1 MGKQRQIQSPK
12 GMHDILPE
20 DQRYSRYIL
29 KKGESLLEY
38 YGFEKIDTPILE
50 SVDLFSRSAGETS
63 DIVEKEIY
71 TLKTRGGDVLAL
83 RPEGTAGVVRAY
95 IENGMNVRPH
105 PVKLFYW
112 GPMFRHDQPQ
122 HGRYRQLYQL
132 GAETIGDSS
141 EAVDAELIFLG
152 YKLLDM
158 LGLDNYNVH
167 INSLGDSNCRP
178 AYLKALKDYYK
189 NRSKK
194 LCSNCKNRLKTN
206 ILRLLDCKEAECIEL
221 AKETPQ
227 IVDFLDDD
235 CRAHFKH
242 VLEFLDEAKVPYI
255 LNPRLVRGLDYYTRT
270 VFEFI
275 PEEAPSTGSGQAP
288 STGSTTSTS
297 SGQASSLQAGS
308 GQAPSTGSGQAG
320 RAAQSSVIAGGRY
333 DKLVEVL
340 GGSKTPAAG
349 WAMGVDR
356 IVMALKEKNANIPDG
371 LPRPKIFLVQ
381 LGEAAKRKS
390 INLYE
395 SFRKAGI
402 DAKSSIGRDSIK
414 SQLRIANRIGVR
426 FALIFGQ
433 KEALDGTIILRE
445 MDTGVQETIPLEK
458 IVDEVK
464 KRLKA

>member
-1 MGKQRQIQSPK
+1 MGKQRQLQAPK
-12 GMHDILPE
+12 GMRDILPE
-20 DQRYSRYIL
+20 DQKYLRHIL
-29 KKGESLLEY
+29 KKSDQILDY
-38 YGFEKIDTPILE
+38 YGFEKIDTPMVE
-50 SVDLFSRSAGETS
+50 PVDLFLRSAGETS
-63 DIVEKEIY
+63 DIMEKEIY
-71 TLKTRGGDVLAL
+71 TLKTKGGDVLAL

-105 PVKLFYW
+105 PVKLSYW

-122 HGRYRQLYQL
+122 HGRYRQFYQL

-158 LGLDNYNVH
+158 IGLDNYNVH

-178 AYLKALKDYYK
+178 GYLKALKDYYK
-189 NRSKK
+189 NRTKK
-194 LCSNCKNRLKTN
+194 LCLNCKNRLKTN
-206 ILRLLDCKEAECIEL
+206 ILRLLDCKEAECVEL
-221 AKETPQ
+221 SKEAPQ
-227 IVDFLDDD
+227 TVDFLDDE
-235 CRAHFKH
+235 CRSHFKH

-270 VFEFI
+270 VFEFL
-275 PEEAPSTGSGQAP
+275 PDDPSN
-288 STGSTTSTS
+288 S
-297 SGQASSLQAGS
+297 SVQGG
-308 GQAPSTGSGQAG
+308 
-320 RAAQSSVIAGGRY
+320 AQSAVIAGGRY
-333 DKLVEVL
+333 DKLVEML

-349 WAMGVDR
+349 WAMGIDR
-356 IVMALKEKNANIPDG
+356 VVLALKEKNVNVPEG
-371 LPRPKIFLVQ
+371 LSKPKVFLVQ

-402 DAKSSIGRDSIK
+402 EAKSSIGRDSIK
-414 SQLRIANRIGVR
+414 SQLRIANRLGVR

>member
-1 MGKQRQIQSPK
+1 MGKKSKQVQAPK
-12 GMHDILPE
+12 GMRDILPE
-20 DQRYSRYIL
+20 DQKYFRYIL
-29 KKGESLLEY
+29 KKSDQLLDY
-38 YGFEKIDTPILE
+38 YGFERIDTPIIE
-50 SVDLFSRSAGETS
+50 SVDLFLRSAGETS
-63 DIVEKEIY
+63 DIMEKEIY
-71 TLKTRGGDVLAL
+71 TLKTKGGDVLAL
-83 RPEGTAGVVRAY
+83 RPEGTAGAVRAY

-105 PVKLFYW
+105 PVKLSYW

-122 HGRYRQLYQL
+122 HGRYRQFYQL

-152 YKLLDM
+152 HKLLNM

-167 INSLGDSNCRP
+167 INSLGDSSCRP

-189 NRSKK
+189 NRTKK
-194 LCSNCKNRLKTN
+194 LCANCKNRLKTN

-221 AKETPQ
+221 AKEAPQ
-227 IVDFLDDD
+227 TVDFLDDE
-235 CRAHFKH
+235 CKSHFKH

-270 VFEFI
+270 VFEFL
-275 PEEAPSTGSGQAP
+275 PEEEG
-288 STGSTTSTS
+288 
-297 SGQASSLQAGS
+297 
-308 GQAPSTGSGQAG
+308 
-320 RAAQSSVIAGGRY
+320 AQSSVIAGGRY
-333 DKLVEVL
+333 DKLIEML

-349 WAMGVDR
+349 WAMGLDR
-356 IVMALKEKNANIPDG
+356 VVMALKEKNINVPDG
-371 LPRPKIFLVQ
+371 VPKPKVFLVQ

-402 DAKSSIGRDSIK
+402 EAKSSIGRDSIK
-414 SQLRIANRIGVR
+414 SQLRIANRLGVR